1 MEILILGGT
10 AWLGQTIAATA
21 LERGHTVTC
30 LARGEAGA
38 VADGAE
44 LVASDRSAPGA
55 YDAVAGR
62 DWDAVFEVSWQPG
75 FVRDAVRA
83 IGPRARHWTYV
94 SSGSVYAR
102 NDLAGEGESAELLA
116 PHDGDTADI
125 EVYGAAKEACEQAT
139 AEVVGDRLHLSR
151 PGIIGGAGDHTGR
164 SGYWVRRAARDPEAP
179 LLVPDTPAAATQ
191 VIDVRDLVAWLLD
204 AAEQGI
210 AGPFNAVSPIVPF
223 AHWVEDSREVG
234 GHMGEVVR
242 VSSEWLVEQE
252 VGPLELPF
260 WLPGDG
266 TAGFFSRSVSAAEAA
281 GLRLRPPRELLESVL
296 AWEQAD
302 GLHAERR
309 AGMSAERERELL
321 GRIA

>member
-10 AWLGQTIAATA
+10 AWLGRTIAATA
-21 LERGHTVTC
+21 LERGHQVTC

-38 VADGAE
+38 VAPGAA
-44 LVASDRSAPGA
+44 LVAADRSAPGA
-55 YDAVAGR
+55 YDEVAGR
-62 DWDAVFEVSWQPG
+62 DWDAVLEVSWQPG

-102 NDLAGEGESAELLA
+102 NDVAGEDESADVLA
-116 PHDGDTADI
+116 PYDGDAADR
-125 EVYGAAKEACEQAT
+125 EVYGAAKVACEQAT
-139 AEVVGDRLHLSR
+139 AEVVGDRLHVSR
-151 PGIIGGAGDHTGR
+151 PGIIGGPGDHTGR

-191 VIDVRDLVAWLLD
+191 AIDVRDLVAWLLD

-210 AGPFNAVSPIVPF
+210 AGTFNADGPIVPF

-234 GHMGEVVR
+234 GHTGEVAR
-242 VSSEWLVEQE
+242 VSSEWLVQQE

-260 WLPGDG
+260 WLPGDDY
-266 TAGFFSRSVSAAEAA
+266 AGFFARSTVAAEAA
-281 GLRLRPPRELLESVL
+281 GLRLRPPRELLADVL
-296 AWEQAD
+296 AWERVK
-302 GLHAERR
+302 GLHAARP
-309 AGMSAERERELL
+309 AGMPAERERELL
-321 GRIA
+321 GRVA

>member
-10 AWLGQTIAATA
+10 AWLGRTIAATA
-21 LERGHTVTC
+21 LERGHAVTC

-38 VADGAE
+38 AVPGAA
-44 LVASDRSAPGA
+44 LVAADRSEPGA
-55 YDAVAGR
+55 YDEIAGR
-62 DWDAVFEVSWQPG
+62 DWDAVLEVSWQPG

-102 NDLAGEGESAELLA
+102 EDVAGEDERAEVHA
-116 PHDGDTADI
+116 PHEGDTADRAA
-125 EVYGAAKEACEQAT
+125 YGAAKVACELAT
-139 AEVVGDRLHLSR
+139 AEVVGDRVHLSR
-151 PGIIGGAGDHTGR
+151 PGIIGGRGDHTGR
-164 SGYWVRRAARDPEAP
+164 SGYWVRRAARDPEGP

-191 VIDVRDLVAWLLD
+191 VIDVGDLVAWLLD

-210 AGPFNAVSPIVPF
+210 VGTFNADGPIVPF

-234 GHMGEVVR
+234 GHVGEVVR

-260 WLPGDG
+260 WLPGDEYV
-266 TAGFFSRSVSAAEAA
+266 GFFSRSTVAAEAA
-281 GLRLRPPRELLESVL
+281 GLRTRPPRELLADVL
-296 AWEQAD
+296 AWERTE
-302 GLHAERR
+302 GLHAARP
-309 AGMSAERERELL
+309 AGMPAERERELL

>member
-21 LERGHTVTC
+21 LERGHSVTC
-30 LARGEAGA
+30 LARGEAGS

-44 LVASDRSAPGA
+44 LVASDRTAPGA
-55 YDAVAGR
+55 YDDVAGR

-102 NDLAGEGESAELLA
+102 NDVAGEDETADVLA
-116 PHDGDTADI
+116 PHDGDTADR
-125 EVYGAAKEACEQAT
+125 EVYGAAKVACELAT

-151 PGIIGGAGDHTGR
+151 PGIIGGPGDHTGR

-204 AAEQGI
+204 AAERGI
-210 AGPFNAVSPIVPF
+210 VGTFNADGPIVPF

-234 GHMGEVVR
+234 GHTGEVVR

-252 VGPLELPF
+252 VGPLELPL
-260 WLPGDG
+260 WLPGDEV
-266 TAGFFSRSVSAAEAA
+266 AGFFSRSTAAAEAA
-281 GLRLRPPRELLESVL
+281 GLRLRAPRELLADVL
-296 AWEQAD
+296 AWEREE
-302 GLHAERR
+302 GLHATRP
-309 AGMSAERERELL
+309 AGMPAERERELL
-321 GRIA
+321 GRVA